1 MATYTGRFLALLT
14 GVLLL
19 AGCAGCGESVA
30 AGSDAVSLAVSG
42 GIAGV
47 QRGIEVGP
55 GGSVVLV
62 DHKGRHAG
70 RDLSGAEREKLGSLL
85 EAVDFAGLPARSID
99 EGSRD
104 RFEYRLEHDGHT
116 VITDRSTRLGAADD
130 LIDHLED
137 CMEAR
142 RPRTTQGTPAHS

>member
-1 MATYTGRFLALLT
+1 M
-14 GVLLL
+14 
-19 AGCAGCGESVA
+19 
-30 AGSDAVSLAVSG
+30 SLGVSG

-55 GGSVVLV
+55 GASVVLV
-62 DHKGRHAG
+62 DREGRHAG

-99 EGSRD
+99 AGSGD

-116 VITDRSTRLGAADD
+116 VITDRSTSLGAADD

-137 CMEAR
+137 CMDAR
-142 RPRTTQGTPAHS
+142 RPRAVRGTPANS